1 MGKKRREILKRN
13 IRAVNVETRET
24 ETGGKTIEG
33 LIPYNKESEDMGFR
47 EILEPGCFKKTI
59 SEARIVALWN
69 HNADKVLGNNKAGTL
84 ELTDGPEG
92 LRCVCT
98 LPNTSYATDAY
109 EAIRSGNV
117 TTMSFA
123 FSAIIDEWNLEEN
136 TRTIKEAKLYEVSFG
151 VPFPAYEDT
160 ESQARSLVLEK
171 RGIDLDSLEDVLTKD
186 VLDENDKVLIRS
198 TLAQLSTLVVEKTHE
213 EPPDALP
220 AASAVDRMLM
230 ELETL

>member
-1 MGKKRREILKRN
+1 MGKRREILKRN

-24 ETGGKTIEG
+24 EDGGKTIEG
-33 LIPYNKESEDMGFR
+33 IIPYNKESEDMGFR
-47 EILEPGCFKKTI
+47 EILSPGCFKKTLQ
-59 SEARIVALWN
+59 EARIVALWN

-84 ELTDGPEG
+84 ELTDGDDG

-98 LPNTSYATDAY
+98 LPNTSYAADAY
-109 EAIRSGNV
+109 EAIKSGNV

-123 FSAIIDEWNLEEN
+123 FSAILDVWDSKAN

-160 ESQARSLVLEK
+160 DSQARSLVLEK
-171 RGIDLDSLEDVLTKD
+171 RGIDLDSLEEVLAKD
-186 VLDENDKVLIRS
+186 ALDDNDKVLIRS
-198 TLAQLSTLVVEKTHE
+198 TLTQLSTLVDEESHE
-213 EPPDALP
+213 EPPAALP
-220 AASAVDRMLM
+220 AVSDVDRMLM